1 MIRMIEASIQKD
13 FSFLIIFLLPKMKNI
28 FIKNDFSIMKF
39 KKKKKKLIQMI
50 EASIQ
55 IFLCYRYIFH

>member
-13 FSFLIIFLLPKMKNI
+13 FSFFIIFLLPKMKNI

-39 KKKKKKLIQMI
+39 KKKKKIDTDD
-50 EASIQ
+50 
-55 IFLCYRYIFH
+55 

>member
-13 FSFLIIFLLPKMKNI
+13 FSFFISFLLPKMKNI
-28 FIKNDFSIMKF
+28 FIKNDFSIMKL
-39 KKKKKKLIQMI
+39 KKKKLIQMI

>member
-13 FSFLIIFLLPKMKNI
+13 FSFFIIFLLPKMKNI

-39 KKKKKKLIQMI
+39 KKKKKLIQMI

-55 IFLCYRYIFH
+55 IFLCYKYIFH

>member
-13 FSFLIIFLLPKMKNI
+13 FSFFIIFLLPKMKNI
-28 FIKNDFSIMKF
+28 FIQNDFSIMKL
-39 KKKKKKLIQMI
+39 KKKKLIQMI